1 MFLWRPVVPIIMQQ
15 YDMLENVKKILNAL
29 KLQKKQLNTPKL

>member
-15 YDMLENVKKILNAL
+15 YDMLENVKKNIECT
-29 KLQKKQLNTPKL
+29 KITKEQLSTPKL